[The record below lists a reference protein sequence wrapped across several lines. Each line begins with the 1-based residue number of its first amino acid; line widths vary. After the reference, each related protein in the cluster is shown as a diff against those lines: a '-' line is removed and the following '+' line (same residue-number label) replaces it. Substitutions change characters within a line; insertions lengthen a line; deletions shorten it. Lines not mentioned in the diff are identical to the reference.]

1 MPSYIRSPSIAGMSE
16 KIEEMSEKS
25 RQIFQKLQGKVF
37 HTIKN
42 IGGQKYMN
50 RYRIGENGKLT
61 LEESLLG
68 SFLGGKEVQEILTQ
82 AGNEVRHLY
91 LKGGIIMKNNNGTNL
106 RCNN

>member
-1 MPSYIRSPSIAGMSE
+1 MPTFIRAPSIADMSE

-25 RQIFQKLQGKVF
+25 KEIFQKLQGKVF

-82 AGNEVRHLY
+82 AGNEVRFFDLEFGNN
-91 LKGGIIMKNNNGTNL
+91 KPRKNANL
-106 RCNN
+106 RCNP